1 MNLILNKMKKKKNTG
16 IIEKSIDILNE
27 EKINGEAIKGGG
39 FRIKYY
45 DISAVNIDRNESTGF
60 YNGQG

>member
-1 MNLILNKMKKKKNTG
+1 MKKKKNNG

-27 EKINGEAIKGGG
+27 EKINGQTIKGGG